1 MPGRFISR
9 AKMRFAARADKIL
22 TDKYIKGGAAAAP
35 DSEELVDERIAEIL
49 AIARD
54 YDAPELYDDPSEF
67 FPAPSP
73 AMPVS
78 RHLRRKGRHVQD
90 LWWSSDYE
98 VFNEAAR
105 AAYLENAYNHQARAR
120 VWMLAPDA
128 PTVIFIHGYRGGVY
142 AVEERFWPI
151 EMWLQ
156 EGFNVAMIVLPHHAE
171 RMAPGRK
178 RPLFPNLDPRLT
190 IEGVRQAVS
199 DVRALAAWFSERGSP
214 AVGVCGMSL
223 GGLVASNLIAAAP
236 ELAFC
241 VPIVPLTS
249 FAAWGDLHDTHLGRG
264 DARARYHEAIERVSR
279 PIDPLAR
286 APRLDA
292 SRISVLA
299 GKVDMVNPA
308 GSQAM
313 SVAEHV
319 GAELVLFDGGHLF
332 QFGAWKAQRRLARR
346 FARGL

>member
-1 MPGRFISR
+1 MPGRLISR
-9 AKMRFAARADKIL
+9 AKMRFAARADQIL
-22 TDKYIKGGAAAAP
+22 TDKYIKGDTSEFP
-35 DSEELVDERIAEIL
+35 DSAEFIDSRIAEIL
-49 AIARD
+49 DIASA
-54 YDAPELYDDPSEF
+54 YDAPELYDEPSTF
-67 FPAPSP
+67 FPAPAPPRP
-73 AMPVS
+73 AS
-78 RHLRRKGRHVQD
+78 RHLRRRGRDVQD

-98 VFNEAAR
+98 VFNEEAR
-105 AAYLENAYNHQARAR
+105 AAYLEDAYNHQARAR
-120 VWMLAPDA
+120 VWWLASDA

-142 AVEERFWPI
+142 VVEERLWPI
-151 EMWLQ
+151 GMWLE

-178 RPLFPNLDPRLT
+178 RPMFPSFDPRLT
-190 IEGVRQAVS
+190 IEGVRQAVN
-199 DVRALAAWFSERGSP
+199 DVRALTAWFRERGSP

-249 FAAWGDLHDTHLGRG
+249 FAAWGDLHDTHLGHG
-264 DARARYHEAIERVSR
+264 AARARYHDAIERVSR
-279 PIDPLAR
+279 PINPLAR

-292 SRISVLA
+292 SKVSVLA

-346 FARGL
+346 FARRL